1 MSHSIS
7 PSVLQAL
14 SKLVPDKLNYICFV
28 EWNYMTWY
36 LALGRENFYFI
47 SEDLTKYKE
56 PPVPY
61 KKIVAC
67 CLCSKRKNLMSIKL
81 QLSDGDGHEERQ
93 LNEQLKLTYPNS
105 ELHIYS

>member
-1 MSHSIS
+1 M
-7 PSVLQAL
+7 
-14 SKLVPDKLNYICFV
+14 N
-28 EWNYMTWY
+28 WY

-47 SEDLTKYKE
+47 SEDLSKYKE

-67 CLCSKRKNLMSIKL
+67 CLCSKRKNLLSIKL
-81 QLSDGDGHEERQ
+81 ELSDISMFEKADPEQ
-93 LNEQLKLTYPNS
+93 LLDQQLKLTYPNS